1 MPDAVMIVEVPSLKV
16 LFANRYAETI
26 TQRSLGRPANLDL
39 NHLEGEILY
48 PDGRKYDDRADWP
61 IMRATR
67 GQKVSDEECVY
78 VLPDGSSMTVLV
90 SSAPVYDT
98 EGHVVAAVAVARD
111 VTEQDDADSASLR
124 PGL

>member
-1 MPDAVMIVEVPSLKV
+1 MIVEVPSLKV
-16 LFANRYAETI
+16 LFANRHAETI
-26 TQRSLGRPANLDL
+26 TQASLGRPAKLDL
-39 NHLEGEILY
+39 NDLEGEILY
-48 PDGRKYDDRADWP
+48 PDGRKYDKADWP

-98 EGHVVAAVAVARD
+98 EGDVVAAVAVARD